1 MSKRAFFSLLFIA
14 AICLQ
19 LNAQI
24 PSKLP
29 STNTIG
35 SRSVNYDSGQP
46 SETVNTAANAFDGNL
61 STFFASYDRSYTWV
75 GLDLGEAHIITKF
88 ACCPRDGWADRL
100 LLGVFE
106 GANNPDFGD
115 AIPLYMITKIPENGK
130 MTEYEVSCSRGFRY
144 VRYVG
149 PNDKRCN
156 IAEIE
161 FYGYVGEGDDTK
173 LPQITNLPS
182 VVIHT
187 VDAAEITSK
196 VTYRKGIVSF
206 ISDEGQTI
214 YTDSTEIRG
223 RGNASWGFPKKPYR
237 LKLYKKKGVLGLP
250 AIERNWT
257 LISNHGDKTLMRNF
271 LAFDLSRRL
280 ELAYSPAIKF
290 VNLFLNG
297 EYKGCY
303 QLCDHI
309 EVTKGRVETDE
320 IKKTDITQP
329 NLSGGYLVEI
339 DAYASGEALWF
350 TSSRGVPVTIKA
362 PKDDEIVT
370 VQTNYIKTHFNA
382 METALMSSN
391 FTDQQ
396 TGYRRYM
403 DMESFIRH
411 FLVGEISGNTD
422 TYWSVYMY
430 KKRNDDRF
438 YFGPV
443 WDFDLGYEND
453 NRTYPINENP
463 DWVYASKGST
473 VSGTRSMVNKL
484 FDDPEFVEQ
493 LKLIYSKYRD
503 TKVISEEALLAVVN
517 ASAEQLEESQKIN
530 FTRWNIM
537 NSWVHQNPV
546 IHGSYEA
553 EVENVRN
560 YIRARIAWMDEKLDY
575 VEPPTPPEPPEPPTP
590 PEPPE
595 PPTPPEPPISI
606 EPVKAKSVEAVS
618 VWTSD
623 GKIYIEGTEYPV
635 KVEIITVGGKVLFTQ
650 IAQNNYVD
658 TPPFSKGFYIVR
670 ISDPRGNSKS
680 VKCIL

>member
-1 MSKRAFFSLLFIA
+1 MLKRTIISLLFVA
-14 AICLQ
+14 AICLP
-19 LNAQI
+19 LSAQTS
-24 PSKLP
+24 SKLSP
-29 STNTIG
+29 TVTIG
-35 SRSVNYDSGQP
+35 SQAVDYDSGLP
-46 SETVNTAANAFDGNL
+46 SATVNTPANAFDGDMN
-61 STFFASYDRSYTWV
+61 TFYASYNRSNTWV
-75 GLDLGEAHIITKF
+75 GVDLGKEHIITKV
-88 ACCPRDGWADRL
+88 ACCPRSGWANRL

-115 AIPLYMITKIPENGK
+115 AIPLLMITEIPAEGK
-130 MTEYEVSCSRGFRY
+130 MTEYTINCSKGFRY

-161 FYGYVGEGDDTK
+161 FYGYAGEGDYEK

-187 VDAAEITSK
+187 VNGANITDK
-196 VTYRKGIVSF
+196 VNYVKGFVSF
-206 ISDEGQTI
+206 ISNEREGI
-214 YTDSTEIRG
+214 YTDSVEIRG
-223 RGNASWGFPKKPYR
+223 RGNASWWFEKKPYR
-237 LKLYKKKGVLGLP
+237 LKLYRKANVFNLP
-250 AIERNWT
+250 AKERNWT
-257 LISNHGDKTLMRNF
+257 LISNHGDKTLMRNY

-280 ELAYSPAIKF
+280 ELDYSPAIKY

-303 QLCDHI
+303 QFCDHM
-309 EVTKGRVETDE
+309 EVAKGRVEVEEMKNTDV
-320 IKKTDITQP
+320 TQP

-350 TSSRGVPVTIKA
+350 SSNRGVPVTIKY
-362 PKDDEIVT
+362 PKDDEIVST
-370 VQTNYIKTHFNA
+370 QTNYIKAHFNA
-382 METALMSSN
+382 METAWMSG
-391 FTDQQ
+391 D
-396 TGYRRYM
+396 YKYV

-430 KKRNDDRF
+430 KKRNDNRF

-443 WDFDLGYEND
+443 WDFDLAYEND

-463 DWVYASKGST
+463 NWVYASKGST
-473 VSGTRSMVNKL
+473 AHGVRAMVNKL
-484 FDDPEFVEQ
+484 FEYPEFVEQ
-493 LKLIYSKYRD
+493 LKSIYSKYRD
-503 TKVISEEALLAVVN
+503 TKAISEEALLAVVD
-517 ASAEQLEESQKIN
+517 ASAEALDESQKLN

-537 NSWVHQNPV
+537 NSWMHQNPV

-560 YIRARIAWMDEKLDY
+560 YIRGRIAWMDDKLDY
-575 VEPPTPPEPPEPPTP
+575 VEPPTPPDPPDPPKP

-595 PPTPPEPPISI
+595 PPTPPEPPIGFEST
-606 EPVKAKSVEAVS
+606 ETESFKAVS
-618 VWTSD
+618 VWAGD
-623 GKIYIEGTEYPV
+623 GKIFIDSIKHST
-635 KVEIITVGGKVLFTQ
+635 KVEVIAAGGNILFTQ
-650 IAQNNYVD
+650 IAQNGLLE
-658 TPPFSKGFYIVR
+658 TPTFPKGFYIVR
-670 ISDPRGNSKS
+670 ISDPQGNSRS